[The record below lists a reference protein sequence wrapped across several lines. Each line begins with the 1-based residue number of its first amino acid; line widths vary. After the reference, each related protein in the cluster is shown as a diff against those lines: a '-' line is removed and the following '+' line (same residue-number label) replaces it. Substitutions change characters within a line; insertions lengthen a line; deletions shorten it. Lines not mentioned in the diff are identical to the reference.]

1 MGILSSLKKFKED
14 YDERGRIL
22 DAMEEEKQQQK
33 WEEELRDFIINGD
46 YGAVNHKNLIDFF
59 ATSNLDR
66 VLRQYAPKIT
76 GMIGTIYL
84 EQEDVAKYH
93 ELEGRYEELKERYE
107 ELKKEYNEQSKL
119 IADIAKKSS
128 LTR

>member
-1 MGILSSLKKFKED
+1 MGFFSDLKKFKED

-22 DAMEEEKQQQK
+22 KAQEEEKRQQE
-33 WEEELRDFIINGD
+33 WEEEIRDFIINGD
-46 YGAVNHKNLIDFF
+46 NGAVDYKNIIDFF
-59 ATSNLDR
+59 ATSDLDR

-76 GMIGTIYL
+76 AMLGTIYL
-84 EQEDVAKYH
+84 EQEDVARYH

-119 IADIAKKSS
+119 IADIAKQST
-128 LTR
+128 LAR

>member
-1 MGILSSLKKFKED
+1 MNASKQTPSS
-14 YDERGRIL
+14 RGKAPRHSSKITPTR
-22 DAMEEEKQQQK
+22 E

>member
-1 MGILSSLKKFKED
+1 MGFFSDLKKFKED

-22 DAMEEEKQQQK
+22 EAQEEEKRQQE
-33 WEEELRDFIINGD
+33 WEEEIRDFIINGD
-46 YGAVNHKNLIDFF
+46 NGAVDYKNIIDFF
-59 ATSNLDR
+59 ATSDLDR

-76 GMIGTIYL
+76 AMLGTIYL
-84 EQEDVAKYH
+84 EQEDVARYH

-119 IADIAKKSS
+119 IADIAKQST
-128 LTR
+128 LAR